1 MKRTA
6 WVVMVG
12 GMAAALLQPATARGA
27 GFELAEQS
35 ALAAGTGGAGAARE
49 GDPGAVWYNPAAIAD
64 GGGFRAGVSLFLAL
78 PQITANPTN
87 TSFAPPKATTNE
99 LGVATP
105 FAAHLAYARGRFG
118 AGLYVGTSHGAT
130 VTWPAGWWG
139 RFDATSTSLLVL
151 RTAPSLSMR
160 FGERGQFRI
169 GAGAHIDYANL
180 DLRRDLDF
188 VDTTG
193 NTNMQMSGTSAGGDA
208 SIFWE
213 ATPALSLGLTY
224 QSRTVLH
231 LAGNA
236 NFSVPPSFT
245 GRAQDQGITSSITL
259 PDRIA
264 LGSAWYRGRM
274 ALYADA
280 TLTLWSV
287 NDTQTIHFSQGTM
300 ADVTQA
306 QHWHESFSVRAGAET
321 AVSRTL
327 SLRGG
332 AYYDHMA
339 APSDTLS
346 ASSPDAA
353 RVGLTIGGTLRL
365 PRGVCIDSF
374 GAVAILLPR
383 EATGPDAI
391 PATYSG
397 YVLYAG
403 LAVRAGH
410 QR

>member
-1 MKRTA
+1 
-6 WVVMVG
+6 
-12 GMAAALLQPATARGA
+12 
-27 GFELAEQS
+27 
-35 ALAAGTGGAGAARE
+35 
-49 GDPGAVWYNPAAIAD
+49 
-64 GGGFRAGVSLFLAL
+64 
-78 PQITANPTN
+78 
-87 TSFAPPKATTNE
+87 
-99 LGVATP
+99 
-105 FAAHLAYARGRFG
+105 
-118 AGLYVGTSHGAT
+118 
-130 VTWPAGWWG
+130 
-139 RFDATSTSLLVL
+139 
-151 RTAPSLSMR
+151 MR
-160 FGERGQFRI
+160 FGSRGQFRI

-188 VDTTG
+188 VDTSG
-193 NTNMQMSGTSAGGDA
+193 NTNMQMSGVSAGGDA

-213 ATPALSLGLTY
+213 ATEALSLGLTY
-224 QSRTVLH
+224 QSRTVLN
-231 LAGNA
+231 LGGNA
-236 NFSVPPSFT
+236 KFQVPDSFS
-245 GRAQDQGITSSITL
+245 GRAQDQGITSAITL

-287 NDTQTIHFSQGTM
+287 NDAQTIHFQQNTM
-300 ADVTQA
+300 ADVTQP
-306 QHWHESFSVRAGAET
+306 QHWHESFSLRAGVEG
-321 AVSRTL
+321 AVSRGM

-365 PRGVCIDSF
+365 PHGVAIDSF

-383 EATGPDAI
+383 EGNGPDAI

-397 YVLYAG
+397 YILYAG
-403 LAVRAGH
+403 LAVRAGNQH
-410 QR
+410 

>member
-1 MKRTA
+1 MTRATCFL
-6 WVVMVG
+6 MLG
-12 GMAAALLQPATARGA
+12 ALLVPTVARAA
-27 GFELAEQS
+27 GYELADQS

-49 GDPGAVWYNPAAIAD
+49 GDPGAVWYNPAAVAD
-64 GGGFRAGVSLFLAL
+64 DGGFRAGVSLFLAI

-87 TSFAPPKATTNE
+87 TTYAPPKPTTNE
-99 LGVATP
+99 LGAATP
-105 FAAHLAYARGRFG
+105 FAANLAYARGRFG

-139 RFDATSTSLLVL
+139 RYDATSTSLLVL
-151 RTAPSLSMR
+151 RTAPSLSLR
-160 FGERGQFRI
+160 FGGRGQFRI

-188 VDTTG
+188 VDASG
-193 NTNMQMSGTSAGGDA
+193 STNMQMSGVSAGGDA

-213 ATPALSLGLTY
+213 ATDTLSLGLTY

-231 LAGNA
+231 LQGNA
-236 NFSVPPSFT
+236 NFDVPDSFA
-245 GRAQDQGITSSITL
+245 GRAQDQGITSAITL

-264 LGSAWYRGRM
+264 LGTAWYRGRM
-274 ALYADA
+274 ALFADA

-287 NDTQTIHFSQGTM
+287 NQAQTIHFQQNTM

-306 QHWHESFSVRAGAET
+306 QNWHESFSVRAGVEGV
-321 AVSRTL
+321 VSRGM

-346 ASSPDAA
+346 ASSPDTA
-353 RVGLTIGGTLRL
+353 RVGLTIGSTLRL
-365 PRGVCIDSF
+365 PHGVAIDSF
-374 GAVAILLPR
+374 AAVAILVPR
-383 EATGPDAI
+383 EGTGPDAI

-397 YVLYAG
+397 YVLFGG

>member
-1 MKRTA
+1 MTRA
-6 WVVMVG
+6 ICVVALG
-12 GMAAALLQPATARGA
+12 ALLLPTAARAA

-35 ALAAGTGGAGAARE
+35 ALAAGTGGAGAARQ
-49 GDPGAVWYNPAAIAD
+49 GDPGAVWYNPAAVAD
-64 GGGFRAGVSLFLAL
+64 GSGLRAGVSLFLAL
-78 PQITANPTN
+78 PQITANPTD
-87 TSFAPPKATTNE
+87 TTFAPPKATTNE

-105 FAAHLAYARGRFG
+105 FAANLAYARGRFG

-130 VTWPAGWWG
+130 ITWPAGWWG
-139 RFDATSTSLLVL
+139 RYDATSTSLLVL
-151 RTAPSLSMR
+151 RTAPSLSVR
-160 FGERGQFRI
+160 FGERGQFHL

-188 VDTTG
+188 VDTSG
-193 NTNMQMSGTSAGGDA
+193 NTNMQMSGASAGGDA
-208 SIFWE
+208 SLFWE
-213 ATPALSLGLTY
+213 ATPAVSIGLTY

-231 LAGNA
+231 LDGNA
-236 NFSVPPSFT
+236 KFSVPQSFV
-245 GRAQDQGITSSITL
+245 GRAQDQSITSSITL

-264 LGSAWYRGRM
+264 LGTAWYRGRM

-287 NDTQTIHFSQGTM
+287 NDTQTIHFSQPNM
-300 ADVTQA
+300 PDVTQP
-306 QHWHESFSVRAGAET
+306 QNWNTSFSLRAGVEG
-321 AVSRTL
+321 AVSRSM
-327 SLRGG
+327 SLRAG

-339 APSDTLS
+339 APADTLS
-346 ASSPDAA
+346 ASSPDTA

-374 GAVAILLPR
+374 GAVAILVPR
-383 EATGPDAI
+383 QATGPDAI
-391 PATYSG
+391 PASYSG

>member
-1 MKRTA
+1 MTRVTGL
-6 WVVMVG
+6 VMV
-12 GMAAALLQPATARGA
+12 AALLSPSAAQAA
-27 GFELAEQS
+27 GYELAEQS
-35 ALAAGTGGAGAARE
+35 ALAAGTGGAGAARQ
-49 GDPGAVWYNPAAIAD
+49 GDPGAVWYNPAAVAD

-78 PQITANPTN
+78 PQITATPTN
-87 TSFAPPKATTNE
+87 TTFAPPRATTNE

-105 FAAHLAYARGRFG
+105 FAAHLAYAYQRFG

-151 RTAPSLSMR
+151 RTAPSLSLS
-160 FGERGQFRI
+160 FGDRRLLRV

-188 VDTTG
+188 VDATG
-193 NTNMQMSGTSAGGDA
+193 TTNMQLSGVSAGGDA
-208 SIFWE
+208 SIFWQ
-213 ATPALSLGLTY
+213 ATAALSLGLTY
-224 QSRTVLH
+224 QSRTVLR
-231 LAGNA
+231 LDGNA
-236 NFSVPPSFT
+236 KFSVPPSFT
-245 GRAQDQGITSSITL
+245 GRAQDQRISSAITL

-264 LGSAWYRGRM
+264 LGTAWHHDRV
-274 ALYADA
+274 ALFADA

-287 NDTQTIHFSQGTM
+287 NDAQTIHFSQANM

-306 QHWHESFSVRAGAET
+306 QHWQQSFSVRAGVEG
-321 AVSRTL
+321 AVARGM

-332 AYYDHMA
+332 AYYDHQA

-383 EATGPDAI
+383 EANGPDAI
-391 PATYSG
+391 AASYSG

>member
-1 MKRTA
+1 
-6 WVVMVG
+6 
-12 GMAAALLQPATARGA
+12 
-27 GFELAEQS
+27 
-35 ALAAGTGGAGAARE
+35 
-49 GDPGAVWYNPAAIAD
+49 
-64 GGGFRAGVSLFLAL
+64 
-78 PQITANPTN
+78 ITATPTN
-87 TSFAPPKATTNE
+87 TSFATPKSTTNE

-151 RTAPSLSMR
+151 RTAPSLSAH

-188 VDTTG
+188 VDTSG
-193 NTNMQMSGTSAGGDA
+193 STNMQMSGVSAGGDA
-208 SIFWE
+208 SIFWQAME
-213 ATPALSLGLTY
+213 TLSLGLTY
-224 QSRTVLH
+224 QSRTVLN
-231 LAGNA
+231 LDGNA
-236 NFSVPPSFT
+236 KFSVPASFA
-245 GRAQDQGITSSITL
+245 GRAQDQRINSAITL
-259 PDRIA
+259 PDRFA
-264 LGSAWYRGRM
+264 LGSAWYHGRV
-274 ALYADA
+274 ALFADA

-287 NDTQTIHFSQGTM
+287 NETQTIHFSQPGM

-306 QHWHESFSVRAGAET
+306 QHWQQSFSVRAGIEG
-321 AVSRTL
+321 AVARGM
-327 SLRGG
+327 SLRAG

-353 RVGLTIGGTLRL
+353 RVGITIGGTLRL

-374 GAVAILLPR
+374 GAVAILVPR
-383 EATGPDAI
+383 EGTGPDAI
-391 PATYSG
+391 PASYSG

-410 QR
+410 QH

>member
-1 MKRTA
+1 MTRAAWIVMLGGLLVPTA
-6 WVVMVG
+6 AR
-12 GMAAALLQPATARGA
+12 AAGY
-27 GFELAEQS
+27 ELAEQS

-64 GGGFRAGVSLFLAL
+64 DGGFRAGVSLFLAL
-78 PQITANPTN
+78 PQITANPTSS
-87 TSFAPPKATTNE
+87 TYAPQKATTNE

-105 FAAHLAYARGRFG
+105 FAANLAYARGRFG

-139 RFDATSTSLLVL
+139 RYDATSTSLLVL
-151 RTAPSLSMR
+151 RTAPSLSLR
-160 FGERGQFRI
+160 FGSRGQFRV

-188 VDTTG
+188 VDASG
-193 NTNMQMSGTSAGGDA
+193 STNMQMSGVSAGGDA
-208 SIFWE
+208 SLFWE
-213 ATPALSLGLTY
+213 ATPAVSLGLTY
-224 QSRTVLH
+224 QSRTVLN

-236 NFSVPPSFT
+236 NFQVPQSFT

-274 ALYADA
+274 ALFADA

-287 NDTQTIHFSQGTM
+287 NDTQTIHFAQNTM

-306 QHWHESFSVRAGAET
+306 QHWHESFSVRAGIET
-321 AVSRTL
+321 ALTRAL

-332 AYYDHMA
+332 AYYDHEA

-353 RVGLTIGGTLRL
+353 RVGLTIGSTLRL

-374 GAVAILLPR
+374 GAVAILVPR
-383 EATGPDAI
+383 TGTGPDAI

>member
-1 MKRTA
+1 MTRAA
-6 WVVMVG
+6 WIVMLG
-12 GMAAALLQPATARGA
+12 GLVAPAAAHAA
-27 GFELAEQS
+27 GYELAEQS
-35 ALAAGTGGAGAARE
+35 ALAAGTGGAGVARQ

-64 GGGFRAGVSLFLAL
+64 DGGFRAGVSLFLAL
-78 PQITANPTN
+78 PQITANPAGT
-87 TSFAPPKATTNE
+87 TFAPPKATTNE

-105 FAAHLAYARGRFG
+105 FAANLAYARGRFG

-130 VTWPAGWWG
+130 VSWPAGWWG

-151 RTAPSLSMR
+151 RTAPSLSLR
-160 FGERGQFRI
+160 FGSRGQFRV

-180 DLRRDLDF
+180 DLQRDLDF

-193 NTNMQMSGTSAGGDA
+193 STNMQMSGVSAGGDA

-213 ATPALSLGLTY
+213 ATEALSVGLTY

-231 LAGNA
+231 LNGNA
-236 NFSVPPSFT
+236 KFDVPDSFS
-245 GRAQDQGITSSITL
+245 GRAQDQGIQSAITL

-274 ALYADA
+274 ALFADA

-287 NDTQTIHFSQGTM
+287 NDAQTIHFQQGTM

-306 QHWHESFSVRAGAET
+306 QNWHESFSVRAGVEGI
-321 AVSRTL
+321 VSRAM

-339 APSDTLS
+339 APADTLS

-353 RVGLTIGGTLRL
+353 RVGLTIGSTLRL
-365 PRGVCIDSF
+365 GRGVAIDSF
-374 GAVAILLPR
+374 GAVAILVPR
-383 EATGPDAI
+383 EGTGPDAI

-403 LAVRAGH
+403 LAVRAGNQH
-410 QR
+410 